1 MSSRRS
7 KGAVLVGLDA
17 LQFPA
22 TVAYADDLLA
32 DGDGRAPI
40 GSSVLGLGRVGGW
53 TSRAKPVAI
62 AVTGSNHPGDDASI
76 LVGGPTFP
84 FTTTSTP
91 VLTGGPLLA
100 SLGPVT
106 SIPAPAIPSSNDK
119 VVPRGRTV
127 PLRFRLAGDEPSGLD
142 TAGWQIVPLQVDCA
156 DRDSMI
162 ASSLDL
168 RDQAPDAGRPD
179 RPQQAD
185 RPARGSRGSQDR
197 GTKGG
202 RSER

>member
-1 MSSRRS
+1 MAQSWS
-7 KGAVLVGLDA
+7 KGVLLVPSTV
-17 LQFPA
+17 FPLPG
-22 TVAYADDLLA
+22 TVAHAEDLLA
-32 DGDGRAPI
+32 DDAAFGPI
-40 GSSVLGLGRVGGW
+40 GRNAVGLGTVCADTTG
-53 TSRAKPVAI
+53 TKPMAVAI
-62 AVTGSNHPGDDASI
+62 KATDHPWPPDEMTVEAT
-76 LVGGPTFP
+76 GPTG
-84 FTTTSTP
+84 
-91 VLTGGPLLA
+91 VI
-100 SLGPVT
+100 VH
-106 SIPAPAIPSSNDK
+106 SSNDK
-119 VVPRGRTV
+119 VVPRGRAV

-168 RDQAPDAGRPD
+168 RDQAQDAGRPD
-179 RPQQAD
+179 RPQHAD